1 MMNYLEF
8 FDNKIKKYQNPSGPL
23 PKDPEAFDRVQ
34 KLYEQDQPLS
44 GTDPIMEMW
53 VTGEILRGPLEIFSK
68 GFSKAISLI
77 KKQKGGLPK
86 GWLDGQK
93 IKPKT
98 TSSTQE
104 TATFTPNVDPEKA
117 LSLTQERVRNGG
129 AERMKAEI
137 TKGTP
142 GQIAKWEN
150 SMPTPIEGQL
160 STTFYD
166 DVATISSEAPIEVT
180 AKEFSN
186 ATGVIKRPEGLGV
199 GLPQRAYVS
208 FTDAPATPGTVM
220 KAHEYTHYVHTPL
233 EKAPGINWEY
243 IEKEYG
249 KEGIKYFQN
258 LNSTEIN
265 ARFNQLKNYFGLK
278 EGQQITPE
286 MWKYAKEHYVTDTH
300 LDNNMT
306 DFFNMVDPKKLD
318 EFLKWGNANAP
329 IFTMPIISVE
339 AKQKLQSVK
348 TNKTG
353 GRLNT
358 LPTECLIGVTKIN
371 MIPYFNH

>member
-1 MMNYLEF
+1 MNYLEF
-8 FDNKIKKYQNPSGPL
+8 FGNKIKKYQNPAGPL
-23 PKDPEAFDRVQ
+23 PKDPEAFARVQ
-34 KLYEQDQPLS
+34 KLYEQDKPLS
-44 GTDPIMEMW
+44 GTDPIGEMW
-53 VTGEILRGPLEIFSK
+53 ITGEILRGPLEILGK
-68 GFSKAISLI
+68 GLSKAISLI
-77 KKQKGGLPK
+77 KKQKGVLPK
-86 GWLDGQK
+86 GWLDGHK
-93 IKPKT
+93 LRPKS

-104 TATFTPNVDPEKA
+104 TTAFTPNVDPEKA

-142 GQIAKWEN
+142 GQIAKWEK
-150 SMPTPIEGQL
+150 SMPAPLEGQL

-166 DVATISSEAPIEVT
+166 DAAAISSEEPIEVT

-186 ATGVIKRPEGLGV
+186 AIGVMKQPDGLGV
-199 GLPQRAYVS
+199 GLPQRAYVY
-208 FTDAPATPGTVM
+208 FTDAPKTPGTIM
-220 KAHEYTHYVHTPL
+220 KAHECTHYVHTPL
-233 EKAPGINWEY
+233 EKAPGINWKY

-249 KEGIKYFQN
+249 KEGVKYFYN

-278 EGQQITPE
+278 EGQKITPE
-286 MWKYAKEHYVTDTH
+286 MWKYAKEHYVADTH

-306 DFFNMVDPKKLD
+306 DFFNMVDPKRLD

-329 IFTMPIISVE
+329 MFIMPVISTE
-339 AKQKLQSVK
+339 AKQKLQSIQ

-358 LPTECLIGVTKIN
+358 LPTECVVGVTKIN
-371 MIPYFNH
+371 MVPYTK